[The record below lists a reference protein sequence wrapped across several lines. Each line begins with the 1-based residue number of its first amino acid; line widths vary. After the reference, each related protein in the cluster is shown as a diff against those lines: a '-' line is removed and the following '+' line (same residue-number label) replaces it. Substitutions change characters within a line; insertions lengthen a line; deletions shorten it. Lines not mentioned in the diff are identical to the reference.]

1 MRRIVLG
8 NTINRLA
15 CRPHLRWFPTGAM
28 VGDFGSFIVFPV
40 IVLPQRVLLSVGS
53 GMEQT

>member
-1 MRRIVLG
+1 MRQIVLG

-28 VGDFGSFIVFPV
+28 VGDFGLFIVFPV
-40 IVLPQRVLLSVGS
+40 IVSPQRVLLSVGS
-53 GMEQT
+53 GMAQK